1 MFLEKGPLYLVGV
14 SRTGEPPAAVHLLLD
29 LLHAQLLCVLTQG
42 FHSMFARNPRY
53 DSRRLLGMLQLC
65 LLSQH
70 VEASIPAGTC
80 GS

>member
-53 DSRRLLGMLQLC
+53 DSRRLLGMLLLC
-65 LLSQH
+65 SLLLLGQ
-70 VEASIPAGTC
+70 
-80 GS
+80 GSAPWTG